1 MGIFR
6 FAKLKKSTYC
16 HISNFKLSD
25 RRAWQKDFEERGWGG
40 NREDCGRSTVEETVQ
55 TNSEYRIT
63 STVYPVKWSIDQ

>member
-25 RRAWQKDFEERGWGG
+25 RRAWQKDFEERG
-40 NREDCGRSTVEETVQ
+40 
-55 TNSEYRIT
+55 
-63 STVYPVKWSIDQ
+63 